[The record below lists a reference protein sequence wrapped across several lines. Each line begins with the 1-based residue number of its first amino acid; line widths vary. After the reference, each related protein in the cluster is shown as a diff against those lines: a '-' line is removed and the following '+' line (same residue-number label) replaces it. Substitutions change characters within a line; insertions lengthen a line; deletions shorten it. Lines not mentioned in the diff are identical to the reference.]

1 MRVTT
6 IVLCIGVFVGAVVLV
21 VAAVGTGLLCGVARL
36 FTLSEW
42 SVGSMTIEAFDY
54 FEDSVHMRVVVGAR
68 AWSSN
73 ETRASSITV
82 PVARG
87 RFALALDGK
96 HVGNGTVAAFALS
109 HRAADVAL
117 VLDQAGIPR
126 DRGDI
131 FKRYIGGSPVTVAVR
146 VTSLTFLAVPLRV
159 ERTATASV
167 LITDGDRSDTQ
178 YDPWGTRGG
187 GGGGAGG
194 GGTNTQ

>member
-6 IVLCIGVFVGAVVLV
+6 IVLCIGVFLGAVVLV

-42 SVGSMTIEAFDY
+42 GVDSMTIESFDY
-54 FEDSVHMRVVVGAR
+54 LESNIHMRVVVGAR

-73 ETRASSITV
+73 ETRASSITI
-82 PVARG
+82 PVVRG
-87 RFALALDGK
+87 KFSMALDGK
-96 HVGNGTVAAFALS
+96 HVGNGTVGAFSLS

-117 VLDQAGIPR
+117 VLDQAGIPL

-131 FKRYIGGSPVTVAVR
+131 FKRYIGGSPVTVTVK

-159 ERTATASV
+159 ERTASASV

-178 YDPWGTRGG
+178 YDPWGTKGG
-187 GGGGAGG
+187 GGGGG

>member
-21 VAAVGTGLLCGVARL
+21 AAAVATGLLCGVARL
-36 FTLSEW
+36 FALSEW
-42 SVGSMTIEAFDY
+42 RVDRMTIEAFDY
-54 FEDSVHMRVVVGAR
+54 HESSIHMRVVVGAA

-73 ETRASSITV
+73 GTRASSLTV

-87 RFALALDGK
+87 RFALALDGRS
-96 HVGNGTVAAFALS
+96 VGNGTVAAFALS
-109 HRAADVAL
+109 HRAAAVEL
-117 VLDQAGIPR
+117 VLDQAGIPL

-131 FKRYIGGSPVTVAVR
+131 FKRYIGGSPVAVSVR
-146 VTSLTFLAVPLRV
+146 ITSLTFLAVPLRV
-159 ERTATASV
+159 ERTAAASV

-187 GGGGAGG
+187 TRAAD
-194 GGTNTQ
+194 TL